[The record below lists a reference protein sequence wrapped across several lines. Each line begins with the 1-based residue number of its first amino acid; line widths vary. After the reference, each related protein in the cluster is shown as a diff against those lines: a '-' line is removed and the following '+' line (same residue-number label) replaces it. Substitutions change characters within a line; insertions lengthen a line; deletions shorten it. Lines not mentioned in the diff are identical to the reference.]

1 MMFRVQ
7 VSSSCAYHALHRF
20 IRSTDRDLFILRSVT
35 LFALPM
41 QGKACK
47 EELSAS
53 SPSQLVLQALLAEEH
68 SQSDSLRQAAKPSS
82 LE

>member
-1 MMFRVQ
+1 MFRVQ
-7 VSSSCAYHALHRF
+7 VSSSCAYLTCPAQVYQKHRP
-20 IRSTDRDLFILRSVT
+20 RSVHT
-35 LFALPM
+35 EVCYSALPM